1 MSSVS
6 KLYAGRLSGMIVRG
20 PDTEPI
26 GRVRDVII
34 SVRSSRQT
42 ARVLGLVVELVNKR
56 RIFLPM
62 LRIAAIDPKEITL
75 VSGSVSLRSFA
86 TRPGELSAM
95 NDLIGSRVHVDDPEL
110 ENLRGK
116 AVEIADVE
124 IEKTRS
130 RDWVISRVA
139 VLGQKRNFGRRGD
152 VFITPWSHVQGIS
165 AAGVG
170 QSNADAELIAQ
181 FGDMRPVDIANT
193 LHDLNP
199 AQRRRVA
206 EALDDDRLADV
217 LQEMPEEQQTELIE
231 SLGIERAADVLEEM
245 DPDDAADLLGE
256 LSNDKADV
264 LLEMMD
270 PEESEP
276 VRRLMDFEDDT
287 VGAIMTPE
295 PVVLTPQTTVAE
307 ALATVRNPELPTSL
321 ASIVFVVRPPT
332 STPTGRYLGCV
343 HLQRLLRE
351 PPSELIGGILDPDLP
366 PLYVEDDKETAAK
379 YFAAYNLVCGPV
391 LDEDKHLMG
400 AVAVDDLLDHM
411 LPDDWR
417 EGGFRPGE

>member
-42 ARVLGLVVELVNKR
+42 ARVLGLVVELVNNR

-193 LHDLNP
+193 LHDMNP

-256 LSNDKADV
+256 LSDDKAGV

-270 PEESEP
+270 PEES
-276 VRRLMDFEDDT
+276 RCFD
-287 VGAIMTPE
+287 
-295 PVVLTPQTTVAE
+295 
-307 ALATVRNPELPTSL
+307 
-321 ASIVFVVRPPT
+321 ASDH
-332 STPTGRYLGCV
+332 CC
-343 HLQRLLRE
+343 
-351 PPSELIGGILDPDLP
+351 GGSCDG
-366 PLYVEDDKETAAK
+366 T
-379 YFAAYNLVCGPV
+379 
-391 LDEDKHLMG
+391 
-400 AVAVDDLLDHM
+400 
-411 LPDDWR
+411 
-417 EGGFRPGE
+417 